1 MFEHR
6 TGQHRTVQQHTS
18 RDRRSRYVRRS
29 VVPVVTAVVLA
40 SLGLSAAQADPGR
53 PERGHRDDVRLA
65 AQELRATRGQA
76 VFHDLVARA
85 VESNPA
91 EVVDFAWDGARGSV
105 TVTEGAVALTAR
117 LAAAGVRVEVAA
129 PGALAYG
136 ERSTAELA
144 AIRQLNDAGVAS
156 VAARYDVET
165 NAVQVTAWTDEVA
178 ATAERVDA
186 ALARP
191 AARSAAGPAV
201 VVEYAPAGDVPQE
214 NSTQGGEVY
223 GGCTGGFMATRG
235 SAYGITTSAH
245 CTTKPAT
252 YDGDA
257 TGSTYVASDNRD
269 VRFTALSG
277 DTAQNKFRVDA
288 STLRTITAQ
297 GIVTTGSLLFKYGKT
312 TGYGSSTV
320 ESYKGCVTFS
330 SGNVWCNL
338 YYTQDKVTAGGDSG
352 GPWFVANTGY
362 GFTTGSNSGGSYV
375 TPIAWVGSISG
386 SVTVKK
392 S

>member
-1 MFEHR
+1 MVQHRLFEHR
-6 TGQHRTVQQHTS
+6 TSHDRTS
-18 RDRRSRYVRRS
+18 RHVRRA

-53 PERGHRDDVRLA
+53 AERGHLDDVRLA
-65 AQELRATRGQA
+65 AQELRATRGQT
-76 VFHDLVARA
+76 VFNALVARA
-85 VESNPA
+85 VETNPA

-105 TVTEGAVALTAR
+105 VVTEGAVALTAR
-117 LAAAGVRVEVAA
+117 LAAAGVRVETAA

-136 ERSTAELA
+136 ERSDAEFA
-144 AIRQLNDAGVAS
+144 AIQQLQDAGVAA
-156 VAARYDVET
+156 VAARYDADT
-165 NAVQVTAWTDEVA
+165 NAVQVTAFTDEVT
-178 ATAERVDA
+178 ATAARVDA
-186 ALARP
+186 ALAQP
-191 AARSAAGPAV
+191 TVRSAGPAV
-201 VVEYAPAGDVPQE
+201 VVAYAPAADVPQE

-235 SAYGITTSAH
+235 GAYGITTSAH
-245 CTTKPAT
+245 CTTKPAS

-257 TGSTYVASDNRD
+257 TGSTYVASNNRD
-269 VRFTALSG
+269 TRFTALSG
-277 DTAQNKFRVDA
+277 DTAENKFRVDA

-320 ESYKGCVTFS
+320 ESYAGCVTFS

-338 YYTQDKVTAGGDSG
+338 YYTAAKVTQGGDSG
-352 GPWFVANTGY
+352 GPWFVGNTGY
-362 GFTTGSNSGGSYV
+362 GFTTGSNSGGTYV

-386 SVTVKK
+386 SVTIKK